1 MELRHLHH
9 FVAVAET
16 KHFGQAAKRLY
27 LAQPALSQSVR
38 QLETELGVTLL
49 ARTTRTVSLTPAGE
63 FFYREA
69 TRILESLAESVRGVK
84 RITDGRLGLVRIGFT
99 GTAAFD
105 QLPAIS
111 RALKQRLPG
120 VALEVHGDLLTPAQ
134 VEGLRSEHLD
144 LAVLRPPVAGD
155 DLVVRTIASE
165 SLLLALPA
173 DHRLADQPA
182 LEVLD
187 VTYEDFVMY
196 SDSHSAVNEA
206 VVRSCRTAGFTP
218 RREHEAPDTS
228 VLLALVAA
236 GLGIALVPE
245 SVRALKLDGVV
256 FRDIAGVATI
266 DLALAW
272 RQDNSTPLVESLVR
286 ALEEAG
292 ILPSM
297 DTSPPQNLKDIS

>member
-1 MELRHLHH
+1 MELRHLRQ

-16 KHFGQAAKRLY
+16 RHFGQAAKRLY

-49 ARTTRTVSLTPAGE
+49 ARTTRQVSLTSAGE

-69 TRILESLAESVRGVK
+69 VRLLAGLDDCVQNVRRIDE
-84 RITDGRLGLVRIGFT
+84 GRTGLVRIGFT

-105 QLPAIS
+105 RLPAIA
-111 RALKQRLPG
+111 RALRQRLPE
-120 VALEVHGDLLTPAQ
+120 VVLDVHGDLLTPAQ
-134 VEGLRSEHLD
+134 VDGLRSDELD
-144 LAVLRPPVAGD
+144 LAVLRPPVAGN
-155 DLVVRTIASE
+155 DLVVRTIATE
-165 SLLLALPA
+165 SLVLALPA
-173 DHRLADQPA
+173 DHRLAQEPA

-187 VTYEDFVMY
+187 VSYESFVMY
-196 SDSHSAVNEA
+196 SDSHSAVNDV
-206 VVRSCRTAGFTP
+206 VVRSCRAAGFTP

-236 GLGIALVPE
+236 GLGIAMVPE
-245 SVRALKLDGVV
+245 SVRSMKLDGVV
-256 FRDIAGVATI
+256 FRDVTGADTI

-272 RQDNSTPLVESLVR
+272 NRSAPSPVVAALVR

-292 ILPSM
+292 ILPA
-297 DTSPPQNLKDIS
+297 DTPPYLEDIS

>member
-16 KHFGQAAKRLY
+16 RHFGQAAKRLY

-49 ARTTRTVSLTPAGE
+49 ARTTRQVSLTPAGE

-69 TRILESLAESVRGVK
+69 TRILETLDETVRGVR

-99 GTAAFD
+99 GTAAYD
-105 QLPAIS
+105 KLPSIS
-111 RALKQRLPG
+111 RAVKQRLPG
-120 VALEVHGDLLTPAQ
+120 IALEVHGDLLTPAQ
-134 VEGLRSEHLD
+134 VDGLRSEHLD

-155 DLVVRTIASE
+155 DLVVRTISTE
-165 SLLLALPA
+165 SLVLALPS

-182 LEVLD
+182 LEILD
-187 VTYEDFVMY
+187 ITYEDFVMY
-196 SDSHSAVNEA
+196 SDSHSAVNDA
-206 VVRSCRTAGFTP
+206 VVSSCRAAGFTP

-228 VLLALVAA
+228 VLLALVSA

-256 FRDIAGVATI
+256 FRDISGATTI

-272 RQDNSTPLVESLVR
+272 RRDHSSALVESLVQ
-286 ALEEAG
+286 ALEDAD
-292 ILPSM
+292 ILPPLEK
-297 DTSPPQNLKDIS
+297 TTLKDIS

>member
-1 MELRHLHH
+1 MELRHLNH

-16 KHFGQAAKRLY
+16 RHFGQAAKRLY

-49 ARTTRTVSLTPAGE
+49 ARTTRHVSLTPAGE

-69 TRILESLAESVRGVK
+69 IRILESLDDAVRGVR
-84 RITDGRLGLVRIGFT
+84 RITEGHLGLVRIGFT

-105 QLPAIS
+105 QLPSIS
-111 RALKQRLPG
+111 RAIKQRLPG
-120 VALEVHGDLLTPAQ
+120 VALEIHGDLLTPAQ
-134 VEGLRSEHLD
+134 IDGLRAEHLD
-144 LAVLRPPVAGD
+144 MAVLRPPVAGD
-155 DLVVRTIASE
+155 DLVVRTIATE
-165 SLLLALPA
+165 SLVVALPL

-187 VTYEDFVMY
+187 LAYEDFVMY
-196 SDSHSAVNEA
+196 ADSHSAVND
-206 VVRSCRTAGFTP
+206 VVIQSCREAGFTP

-228 VLLALVAA
+228 VLLALVSA

-256 FRDIAGVATI
+256 FRDIGGAHTI

-272 RQDNSTPLVESLVR
+272 RRDHASPLIESLVQT
-286 ALEEAG
+286 LEDAE
-292 ILPSM
+292 ILPLL
-297 DTSPPQNLKDIS
+297 DTPPTNDLKDIS